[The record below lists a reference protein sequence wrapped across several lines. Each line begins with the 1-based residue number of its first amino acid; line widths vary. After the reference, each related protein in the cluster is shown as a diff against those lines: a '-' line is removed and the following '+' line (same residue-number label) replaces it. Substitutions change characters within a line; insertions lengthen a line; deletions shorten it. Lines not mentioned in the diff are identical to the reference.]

1 MYVCICSAVT
11 DADIRQAV
19 ENGVQSMQDLRE
31 ELRVATQCGRCMSCA
46 QDCLYQALMETMGLA
61 GEAA

>member
-1 MYVCICSAVT
+1 MYVCICNAVT

-19 ENGVQSMQDLRE
+19 EDGVQSMADLS
-31 ELRVATQCGRCMSCA
+31 RVLGVGSQCGRCRSCA
-46 QDCLYQALMETMGLA
+46 QDCLEELLEEKPGLE